1 MTKKVSSSQEW
12 SDWIKQLMDDRTET
26 LALKQ
31 KKLLLIEAN
40 ETTGL
45 EELPTLL
52 LKWPRK
58 NY

>member
-1 MTKKVSSSQEW
+1 MSMKEL
-12 SDWIKQLMDDRTET
+12 IDDRAET
-26 LALKQ
+26 IPLALIQ
-31 KKLLLIEAN
+31 KKLLLVEAN

-52 LKWPRK
+52 LKSPRK

>member
-1 MTKKVSSSQEW
+1 
-12 SDWIKQLMDDRTET
+12 MDDRTET

-31 KKLLLIEAN
+31 KKLLLYIEAN

-52 LKWPRK
+52 LK
-58 NY
+58 

>member
-1 MTKKVSSSQEW
+1 
-12 SDWIKQLMDDRTET
+12 MDDRTET

>member
-1 MTKKVSSSQEW
+1 
-12 SDWIKQLMDDRTET
+12 MDDRTET

-52 LKWPRK
+52 LK
-58 NY
+58 

>member
-1 MTKKVSSSQEW
+1 MLC
-12 SDWIKQLMDDRTET
+12 DWKNETIDDRTET
-26 LALKQ
+26 IPLALKQ
-31 KKLLLIEAN
+31 KKLLLVEAN

-52 LKWPRK
+52 LKSPRK

>member
-1 MTKKVSSSQEW
+1 M
-12 SDWIKQLMDDRTET
+12 KQLIDDRAET
-26 LALKQ
+26 IPRALKQ
-31 KKLLLIEAN
+31 KKLLLVEAN

-52 LKWPRK
+52 LKLPRK